1 MSLRDNV
8 IALCRAPYAYTMV
21 EGDTRTPAE
30 VRADA
35 IIALVQAHMTSD
47 EAGKRGRAAAH
58 WKNVGL
64 GAAEE
69 VVWKAAILA
78 ALEGDQ

>member
-35 IIALVQAHMTSD
+35 ILALVQAHMTSD
-47 EAGKRGRAAAH
+47 EAVARAVQVMATITRPGDRTPWDAAS
-58 WKNVGL
+58 
-64 GAAEE
+64 
-69 VVWKAAILA
+69 AAILA
-78 ALEGDQ
+78 ALEGDK